1 MSINSLGY
9 KIGKS
14 PIAQSFYIDEVQ
26 GIFATS
32 IELYFKTAFT
42 ATADLQLPISLH
54 LRPMVN
60 GMPSDTEI
68 IPGSTVYV
76 NYNLVNT
83 SEDGTASTK
92 FTFEEPIFLTGLC
105 DYAMM
110 IYADTNEYEIWLA
123 EIDATVVQSA
133 SARVNKDPNT
143 GTVFYS
149 QNGATFSPSQ
159 KQDLKFKINRAKFTS
174 TTGTVKLKNASL
186 PREAL
191 NNNPIRTFEGDSSVR
206 VYSVNHGLQINDTV
220 SIQGST
226 DVGGVLST
234 TLNGD
239 HTITKIGAEGFEFK
253 VNTPADSDEIGGGLN
268 VLTTKNI
275 PYSVVWPNMA
285 LLEPLGTSVQGY
297 YKGTSGKSLAGAET
311 PYTVDNDFNYINI
324 NANNISFEKNY
335 VIAADSIADAEISVG
350 AATAEMEVT
359 FATAGEYYSP
369 VLDLQRT
376 SLTLIDNVIDNQDSA
391 ATSGYNVPLDFIAET
406 EPSGGSHPAKHITK
420 VVTLGSSAVGLKIL
434 LAANRPKGTEF
445 KVYYRTASET
455 DLIISKNWT
464 EVITSSNNPADASQN
479 TFREY
484 EYLVGGKGG
493 TMEAFLSY
501 QLKIVMRSTNS
512 AKVPVIKD
520 LRAIALSV

>member
-1 MSINSLGY
+1 MSLNSLGY

-32 IELYFKTAFT
+32 IELYFKSAFA

-60 GMPSDTEI
+60 GFPSDTEI

-83 SEDGTASTK
+83 SNDGTAATK
-92 FTFEEPIFLTGLC
+92 FTFEEPIFLTGLT
-105 DYAMM
+105 DYA
-110 IYADTNEYEIWLA
+110 IVVYADTSEYEIWLA

-143 GTVFYS
+143 GNVFYS
-149 QNGATFSPSQ
+149 HNGATFSPNQ
-159 KQDLKFKINRAKFTS
+159 KQDLRFKINRAKFS
-174 TTGTVKLKNASL
+174 ASSGTVKLKNASL

-191 NNNPIRTFEGDSSVR
+191 NNNPIRTFEGDSSVT
-206 VYSVNHGLQINDTV
+206 VYSINHGLQVNDTV
-220 SIQGST
+220 SIQGAT
-226 DVGGVLST
+226 DVGGILST

-239 HTITKIGAEGFEFK
+239 HTITKIGAEGFQFK
-253 VNTPADSDEIGGGLN
+253 VNTPADSDEVGGGIN
-268 VLTTKNI
+268 ILTTKNI

-285 LLEPLGTSVQGY
+285 LLKPLGTSVQGY
-297 YKGTSGKSLAGAET
+297 FKGTSGKSLAGAET
-311 PYTVDNDFNYINI
+311 PYTVDNTFNYINL
-324 NANNISFEKNY
+324 NANNISFDKNY

-359 FATAGEYYSP
+359 FASASEYMSP

-391 ATSGYNVPLDFIAET
+391 ATNGFNIPLNFVPET

-420 VVTLGSSAVGLKIL
+420 VITLGSSAVGLKIL
-434 LAANRPKGTEF
+434 LAANRPKEANF
-445 KVYYRTASET
+445 KVYYRVASER
-455 DLIISKNWT
+455 DLIITKNWT
-464 EVITSSNNPADASQN
+464 EVVTSTNNPPDDTPS

-493 TMEAFLSY
+493 TMDAFLSY